1 MKLSNLF
8 LAAFVAWSPF
18 QMIHAQSSTPKESG
32 YSYIVTNADSV
43 NVAYNQFTNISV
55 DCNQDFKVK
64 NNNEW
69 IRAQKVSKNSVVVF
83 CTKNTTTET
92 RRGTITLTANDGKE
106 LKTIVVL
113 QGGKNAN
120 NMIPENEGTI
130 SPLMGWTTQTNNRI
144 KEEYLLQQAAVM
156 KSLGLQAVG
165 YKHVLLDNTTFEN
178 RNAEGQ
184 LTTATSQFPNGIEN
198 TLTHLHNNA
207 LKVGI
212 QTNAGKDLAG
222 NFGQGLGLE
231 GNEQNDCNYWFK
243 QLGFNFVQID
253 FANINKENVKK
264 ITDCIAATGKNDVN
278 VNINAGA
285 YPGTWISP
293 LANSWRTN
301 ANGNIDWKGIAETI
315 NKNRFLSAYAGNGK
329 YNDMDVLRLND
340 KLTAEEEKTY
350 FGLWCMLNSPLVI
363 NGDLAKLNARTLALL
378 KNKDLIDLN
387 QNATSE
393 QAYIAQYANDCYVW
407 VKDINKDNK
416 KCRAI
421 AVYNSAD
428 QQRNVIVA
436 MNKIDLA
443 GKISVHDA
451 FTNKDLADITESL
464 SLTLPAHS
472 TRIFLLEADSR
483 LERCSYEAETGYVPA
498 YADIKNNT
506 SANVATYAEDRNCSG
521 NAKVIGLGNSKENA
535 LEWNNVISENGG
547 LYQLSIN
554 YLCEGTK
561 EMTIEV
567 NNKSIKSVKVTGED
581 GTKVATIKVTAEL
594 EKGNNSIRLSNTTGE
609 MPAIDVMDVRP
620 FNATELFVEA
630 ENFNLKGGWKVDQQ
644 FMDIMGSPYINAH
657 GMGVPV
663 EDATTEI
670 EIPQS
675 NTYHVYARTFNWTSP
690 WTTKEGPGKF
700 QIGIDGK
707 KMETILGCTGNQWE
721 WQYAGTVTL
730 EQGKHALALHDLTG
744 FNGRVDAIYFNT
756 EKVAPPS
763 DVKELGKFRR
773 TQLNIP
779 NTPEVQKE
787 YDLVVC
793 GAGIA
798 GMCTAMAAAR
808 EGMKVALIND
818 RPIIGGNNSAEVRVH
833 LGGRI
838 EVPPYTNLGNLIKEF
853 GHTKVGNAMPASNY
867 EDDRKM
873 EWILSEKN
881 ITLFLN
887 NRVNQVHMNED
898 QIDYVI
904 SQNTETGARTLF
916 KAPLFVDCTGDGTVG
931 ALAGADFR
939 MGRESK
945 HEFKENKGPETPD
958 DMTMGSSEQWY
969 AVSTP
974 TPSEFPIFEYGVEF
988 NESNREAV
996 TKGDWNWENG
1006 MHQNQITEFERIRD
1020 YGLMVIYSNWSFLK
1034 NKYSQKAQFANKKL
1048 EWVAYIGGKRESRR
1062 LMGDYVLNGNDIVN
1076 HNVQPDFTCG
1086 TSWSI
1091 DLHYPTAQNEAAFNG
1106 EAFKSWADHVY
1117 VYSYPI
1123 PYRCLYS
1130 RNVNN
1135 LFMAGRNISVSHMA
1149 LGTTRV
1155 MRTTGMIGEVVGL
1168 AASVCKKHNALPRD
1182 VYKSHFE
1189 DLKVL
1194 MKKGA
1199 GKQGLPNNQKF
1210 NNGSWLN
1217 K

>member
-8 LAAFVAWSPF
+8 LAAFFAWTPL
-18 QMIHAQSSTPKESG
+18 QMLHAQSSTPEVSD
-32 YSYIVTNADSV
+32 YSYIVTSADSV
-43 NVAYNQFTNISV
+43 NVAYDQFTNIAV

-83 CTKNTTTET
+83 CMKNTTAET
-92 RRGTITLTANDGKE
+92 RRGSITLTAKDGKE

-113 QGGKNAN
+113 QSGKNVN
-120 NMIPENEGTI
+120 NIIPENKETV
-130 SPLMGWTTQTNNRI
+130 SPIMGWTSNSDSRV
-144 KEEYLLQQAAVM
+144 KEEYLLQQAEAM
-156 KSLGLQAVG
+156 KKFGLQAAG
-165 YKHVLLDNTTFEN
+165 YEHVLLDNTTFEK

-184 LTTATSQFPNGIEN
+184 LVASATQFPQGIEN
-198 TLTHLHNNA
+198 TLAKLHNNA

-212 QTNAGKDLAG
+212 QTNVGQDLDV
-222 NFGQGLGLE
+222 NFGQGLGLA

-243 QLGFNFVQID
+243 QLGFTFVQID
-253 FANINKENVKK
+253 FANINKESVKK
-264 ITDCIAATGKNDVN
+264 VSDCIAATGKSDVN

-285 YPGTWISP
+285 YPGTWIAP
-293 LANSWRTN
+293 LAHSWRTS
-301 ANGNIDWKGIAETI
+301 ANGNSDWNAVAKTI
-315 NKNRFLSAYAGNGK
+315 NDNLFLSAYAGNGK
-329 YNDMDVLRLND
+329 YNDMDVLRLNN

-363 NGDLAKLNARTLALL
+363 NGDLTKLNAHTLSLL

-387 QNATSE
+387 QDATSQ

-407 VKDINKDNK
+407 VKDINKENK

-421 AVYNSAD
+421 AIFNSAD
-428 QQRNVIVA
+428 QERNVIVA

-443 GKISVHDA
+443 GNINVHDA

-464 SLTLPAHS
+464 SLTIPAHG
-472 TRIFLLEADSR
+472 TRIYLLEAENR
-483 LERCSYEAETGYVPA
+483 LERTAYEAETGYVPA
-498 YADIKNNT
+498 FTAIKDNGA
-506 SANVATYAEDRNCSG
+506 SVAASYVEDHNCSG

-535 LEWNNVISENGG
+535 LEWHNVESENGG
-547 LYQLSIN
+547 LYQISIK

-561 EMTIEV
+561 EMTVEV
-567 NNKSIKSVKVTGED
+567 NEKVVKTAKVSVEEGAKV
-581 GTKVATIKVTAEL
+581 GTLTFTTEL
-594 EKGNNSIRLSNTTGE
+594 AKGNNTIRLSNATGD
-609 MPAIDVMDVRP
+609 MPAIDVMNLRP
-620 FNATELFVEA
+620 FNTTELFVEA

-700 QIGIDGK
+700 QIGIDGE
-707 KMETILGCTGNQWE
+707 MMTTVLGCKGDKWE
-721 WQYAGTVTL
+721 WQYAGSVTL
-730 EQGKHALALHDLTG
+730 EQGKHALVIHDLTG

-756 EKVAPPS
+756 EMVAPPS

-779 NTPEVQKE
+779 NTPEVQNE

-818 RPIIGGNNSAEVRVH
+818 RPVIGGNNSAEVRVH

-873 EWILSEKN
+873 EWIRSEKN
-881 ITLFLN
+881 ISLFLN

-904 SQNTETGARTLF
+904 SQNTETGMRTLF
-916 KAPLFVDCTGDGTVG
+916 KAPLFVDCTGDGTIG

-945 HEFKENKGPETPD
+945 HEFNESKGPEVAD
-958 DMTMGSSEQWY
+958 AMTMGNSDQWY
-969 AVSTP
+969 AVDTP
-974 TPSEFPIFEYGVEF
+974 TASEFPIFEYGVEF

-1006 MHQNQITEFERIRD
+1006 MHQDQIKEFERIRD
-1020 YGLMVIYSNWSFLK
+1020 YGLMVVYSNWSFLK
-1034 NKYSQKAQFANKKL
+1034 NKYSQKAKFAKKKL
-1048 EWVAYIGGKRESRR
+1048 EWVAFIGGKRESRR
-1062 LMGDYVLNGNDIVN
+1062 LMGDYILNGNDIVN
-1076 HNVQPDFTCG
+1076 HNVQPDYTCG

-1106 EAFKSWADHVY
+1106 EAFKSWADHLT

-1168 AASVCKKHNALPRD
+1168 AASVCKKYNALPRD

-1189 DLKVL
+1189 DLKTL

-1199 GKQGLPNNQKF
+1199 GKQGLPNNQQF